1 MLEPVRK
8 TSAVLASLSLAVLAL
23 TGCTAAP
30 SFDGAACDRAAD
42 ASSTLTES
50 VVTSGDIG
58 TPPKVDVFAPVKS
71 KSTMFADA
79 IVGDGAPIVTANQ
92 PFLANV
98 TTYDGTTGEK
108 LQTTGYDASTTQPHD
123 IAYWSQVSPALSEIL
138 QCATGGSRV
147 VGLLTAKDMGAQAD
161 AGTVVIVFDIGQ
173 VFLSKAEGTPQFNDA
188 RGLPTVVRAPDGTP
202 GVIIPDSAA
211 PKETVVQTLIKG
223 DGPKVKEGDF
233 VVVNHTVLNWDDK
246 SVAGSSWGSSSLV
259 TAPLPE
265 MVGATV
271 GSQIMIVTP
280 AADASSPAQVLVVDI
295 LGISPAAP
303 QQQQ

>member
-8 TSAVLASLSLAVLAL
+8 TSAALASLSLAVLAL
-23 TGCTAAP
+23 TGCSSAP
-30 SFDGAACDRAAD
+30 SFDGAACDRAAH
-42 ASSTLTES
+42 ASSTLTDAVS
-50 VVTSGDIG
+50 TSGEVG
-58 TPPKVDVFAPVKS
+58 SEPKVEVFPPVPA
-71 KSTMFADA
+71 KSTTFADA
-79 IVGDGAPIVTANQ
+79 VVGDGNAIVNANQ

-98 TTYDGTTGEK
+98 TTFDGTTGQK
-108 LQTTGYDASTTQPHD
+108 LQTTGYDASSTQPHD
-123 IAYWSQVSPALSEIL
+123 IAYWSQVSPALTDVL

-147 VGLLTAKDMGAQAD
+147 VAVLTPKDMGAQAD
-161 AGTVVIVFDIGQ
+161 AGTVVIVFDIGE
-173 VFLSKAEGTPQFNDA
+173 VFLPKAEGTPQFNDA

-211 PKETVVQTLIKG
+211 PKKPVVQTLIKG
-223 DGPKVKEGDF
+223 DGPKVKKDDF

-246 SVAGSSWGSSSLV
+246 SVAGTSWGTTSLV
-259 TAPLPE
+259 TSPLPE

-280 AADASSPAQVLVVDI
+280 GADSAPAQVLVVDI